1 MKRYKRGIQPA
12 SDLLAY
18 KMFMIDKLNFAKE
31 LYGTGVFGR
40 GSFENGYETIDDY
53 YNLWMESVAP
63 KAD

>member
-31 LYGTGVFGR
+31 LYGEGVFGR
-40 GSFENGYETIDDY
+40 GSFDDNDGHNMRY
-53 YNLWMESVAP
+53 FYM
-63 KAD
+63 DRIR